1 MNYEEIKELLALER
15 KKPKK
20 DRYIL
25 KDLIA
30 MSKGSDP
37 FYAGQPG
44 RREKAEWFAKIWN
57 EYGGGGYHLRRLHY
71 KILGLATK
79 PDGKSYQNTKDDWDL
94 LNAGSTNARHLGLVR
109 YDDFVD
115 RRNPDPKVIVEYN
128 NDSLCH
134 TYKQPVETEIS
145 GLHGNIWAEYNL
157 MQLRDYCIELWAEKS
172 SMDDILVPLCE
183 QYKVFLITGAGF
195 ESLTHINHL
204 LKRIREFK
212 KSCRIFYISD
222 FDNSGQKMPRQ
233 VGRQLQFRIERM
245 SLQNEVDIRLKPII
259 LLKEQIQAYQL
270 PGSPDKNETELDA
283 LEALHPGEFE
293 KIVKSYLDKYIDL
306 EKAREFKSQQDHKVS
321 ESNDEI
327 DKIIF
332 SEFQDEIDDLENKVT
347 ELGERISERIENIG
361 VEKVGKPDSKEI
373 VEENDWLFRSEL
385 DYFEQLV
392 RFKKF
397 EAEQMP

>member
-1 MNYEEIKELLALER
+1 MNYEQIKKLLKLER
-15 KKPKK
+15 KKPKE
-20 DRYIL
+20 DRYRM
-25 KDLIA
+25 KDLLV

-44 RREKAEWFAKIWN
+44 RRKKAEWFAKIWN
-57 EYGGGGYHLRRLHY
+57 EYGAEGYHLRRLHY
-71 KILGLATK
+71 KILGLAVK
-79 PDGKSYQNTKDDWDL
+79 PDGKPYQNTKDDWDL

-145 GLHGNIWAEYNL
+145 GLDGNTWAEYNL
-157 MQLRDYCIELWAEKS
+157 EQLRKYRLEVWAEKS
-172 SMDDILVPLCE
+172 TMDDILIPLCE
-183 QYKVFLITGAGF
+183 RYKIFFISGAGF
-195 ESLTHINHL
+195 ESLTHINVL
-204 LKRIREFK
+204 LWRIQQYIK
-212 KSCRIFYISD
+212 PCRIFYISD
-222 FDNSGQKMPRQ
+222 YDNAGQNMPRQ
-233 VGRQLQFRIERM
+233 VGRQLQFRLYREH
-245 SLQNEVDIRLKPII
+245 LEELDIKLKPII
-259 LLKEQIQAYQL
+259 LLKNQVEKYQL
-270 PGSPDKNETELDA
+270 PCAPGKKETELDA

-306 EKAREFKSQQDHKVS
+306 EKAREFKSQQNDKIS
-321 ESNDEI
+321 KSNDMINEI
-327 DKIIF
+327 VE
-332 SEFQDEIDDLENKVT
+332 SEFQDEIDDLENKVM
-347 ELGERISERIENIG
+347 ELGEKISERIENIG

-392 RFKKF
+392 RFKQF